1 MSDFFVFLKT
11 LSLADYGYEERINQ
25 AMLATAT
32 VCGVAAFAGLR
43 ESEIRGL
50 QRSDYDG
57 NYLHVRR
64 AVWRVHVGETKT
76 PDSKSSVPVITPLRK
91 LLDAHV
97 RRNGEG
103 EWLFT
108 GERKGFALNLD
119 NLAARTIRPALGDRW
134 KGWHAF
140 RRGLATNLFTL
151 GVAPEVVQTIL
162 RHSDAATT
170 RKHYILLKSQD
181 EGRAAMTRLEK
192 AVTKSLPKA

>member
-1 MSDFFVFLKT
+1 
-11 LSLADYGYEERINQ
+11 
-25 AMLATAT
+25 
-32 VCGVAAFAGLR
+32 LR

-57 NYLHVRR
+57 NSLRVRR
-64 AVWRVHVGETKT
+64 AVRRVYVGETKT
-76 PDSKSSVPVITPLRK
+76 PESKSSVPVIAPLRK

-97 RRNGEG
+97 RRSGEG
-103 EWLFT
+103 KWLFT
-108 GERKGFALNLD
+108 GERKGFALNLN
-119 NLAARTIRPALGDRW
+119 NLAGRFIRPALGDRW
-134 KGWHAF
+134 EGWHAF

-162 RHSDAATT
+162 RHSDASTT

-192 AVTKSLPKA
+192 AVAKPLRKRIGQGMGKAPKRRN